1 MVVHPAVLDYYS
13 NLISLTML
21 PECIYAANKLPVPEI
36 QVEVLQ
42 HVDLGERVICTK
54 CTVNGLA
61 AKRLTQ
67 DIYGL
72 PVNEVP
78 VWNIKGRIVATW
90 FAELLESKYQ
100 RKVAGQTIIIYPDFV

>member
-1 MVVHPAVLDYYS
+1 
-13 NLISLTML
+13 ML
-21 PECIYAANKLPVPEI
+21 PESIYDINKLPVPEI
-36 QVEVLQ
+36 TVEDLR
-42 HVDLGERVICTK
+42 HVDLGERVICAK

-67 DIYGL
+67 DTYGM

-78 VWNIKGRIVATW
+78 VWSVKGRIVSTW

-100 RKVAGQTIIIYPDFV
+100 QKVAGQNIIIHPDFV